1 MENSW
6 EVLRKAIDS
15 KGIKQISSDLKLSSS
30 LLYKWCQPP
39 VTEEDEFSSG
49 TINPLDRIKI
59 LYEKTDSPEII
70 QWVCECGGGFFIK
83 NPKTSKRDNIL
94 QDMQKI
100 IREFSDV
107 LDVTSESVKDKRI
120 TDEEAKKIRRE
131 WEHLKG
137 LGESMVASCET
148 KNYHL
153 L

>member
-6 EVLRKAIDS
+6 EVLKRAIDK
-15 KGIKQISSDLKLSSS
+15 KGIKEIASDLKLSHS

-39 VTEEDEFSSG
+39 LNVEDEFGSG
-49 TINPLDRIKI
+49 AINPLDRIKM
-59 LYEKTDSPEII
+59 LYEKTEDTEII
-70 QWVCECGGGFFIK
+70 QWACECAGGFFIK
-83 NPKTSKRDNIL
+83 NPKTSKRENIL

-137 LGESMVASCET
+137 LGESMVASCES
-148 KNYHL
+148 KNYNL